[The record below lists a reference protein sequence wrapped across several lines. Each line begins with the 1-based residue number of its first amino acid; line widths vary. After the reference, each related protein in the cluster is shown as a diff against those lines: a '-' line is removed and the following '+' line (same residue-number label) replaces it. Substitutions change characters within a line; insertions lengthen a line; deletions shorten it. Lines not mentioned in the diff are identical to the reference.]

1 MTNVKAKDKKD
12 HILDV
17 AEVLFANQGFDAVSV
32 RDISKSAEINL
43 AMISYYFGS
52 KEKLYEAIINRK
64 LITDENIRLEVD
76 NLDSYEDKIFFFF
89 FLYIK
94 QSFENRKFQNII
106 FREMS
111 LNQRTLMAD
120 SIANQIHKNFS
131 LITEIIRMGITKK
144 EFRNVDIELTVMS
157 IIGIIKMYTT
167 SGSMA
172 CKFTHAA
179 NSKEAYNTEHKTRL
193 KKHLR
198 ELLTNHLILKK

>member
-1 MTNVKAKDKKD
+1 
-12 HILDV
+12 
-17 AEVLFANQGFDAVSV
+17 
-32 RDISKSAEINL
+32 
-43 AMISYYFGS
+43 MISYYFGS

-76 NLDSYEDKIFFFF
+76 NLDSYEDKIFSIVD
-89 FLYIK
+89 LYIK